1 MDNLYL
7 IIGENKEQIDFYL
20 KEILNKIDFSE
31 DNKITYDLNESTISD
46 ILDEA
51 SMISLFAQTKVIIG
65 SNFDITK
72 MDDLS
77 LEYLTKYVNSPSKDA
92 YIILIAKSIDARKA
106 SYKIFKNN
114 FKIIDTSKTNN
125 KEDIFT
131 YVKKKIKDNKY
142 DMNDSTIEYLL
153 SKTNNNISDID
164 NELNKLF
171 IYKEDNK
178 TITISDIDTLVPDS
192 IDNIIYEFTNAILE
206 NDYDT
211 IVKMYNNFKIENISF
226 DYLIS
231 SIANSFRQALTIK
244 ILNNDKESI
253 SSIAKTIGKKEFYV
267 KKMLERIY
275 NYTEEDLT
283 KYINKLALID
293 RNYKSGKSNIDEL
306 ELFLLNKN
314 S

>member
-211 IVKMYNNFKIENISF
+211 IAKMYNNFKIENISF

>member
-125 KEDIFT
+125 KEDIFA

-211 IVKMYNNFKIENISF
+211 IAKMYNNFKIENISF
-226 DYLIS
+226 DYLIT